1 MVQAFSVWDDGRLS
15 ALWWRTLQGR
25 LWKPMASVMVSVR
38 YEDSAGCSRWIQI
51 WHQRLWSKL
60 NDGWKLLAFGLTKEG
75 NKYISWDYSL
85 NTITTNMQVQ
95 SNFTWRSH
103 TVFCFCILPVITVLK
118 GKVEEITLPTDHV
131 DIIISEWMGYFLL
144 FENMLDTVL
153 YARDKW
159 LVSSSPQSF
168 EFLLGYVCR
177 INDPHYY
184 RPCSYQAVSCCCLLG
199 YVLYVA
205 IYWRSAIW
213 SLALWKW
220 NWACIVWQVPG
231 GVVLPDKTSLY
242 LTAIEDAEYKQEK
255 ISCECPCMEYSRVL
269 LGVGTVWRW

>member
-1 MVQAFSVWDDGRLS
+1 MWGNFPIGSDAYSPCFFCFGSSTSISPSARNAECNYSGRITSKGWCGWESMCNGVLTCWVSECVSLS
-15 ALWWRTLQGR
+15 PSYA
-25 LWKPMASVMVSVR
+25 
-38 YEDSAGCSRWIQI
+38 
-51 WHQRLWSKL
+51 
-60 NDGWKLLAFGLTKEG
+60 
-75 NKYISWDYSL
+75 
-85 NTITTNMQVQ
+85 NMQVQ
-95 SNFTWRSH
+95 SNFNWRSH
-103 TVFCFCILPVITVLK
+103 TVFCFCILRVITVLK

-168 EFLLGYVCR
+168 EILLGYVCR
-177 INDPHYY
+177 IDDPHYY
-184 RPCSYQAVSCCCLLG
+184 RPSSNQAVSCCCLLG

-205 IYWRSAIW
+205 IYWRSAIL

>member
-1 MVQAFSVWDDGRLS
+1 MAGWVLYDGGHCKGDCESQWLQWWWVWGMKIVQDV
-15 ALWWRTLQGR
+15 
-25 LWKPMASVMVSVR
+25 V
-38 YEDSAGCSRWIQI
+38 SRWIKI
-51 WHQRLWSKL
+51 WNQRLRSML

-75 NKYISWDYSL
+75 NKYRSWDQSL

-103 TVFCFCILPVITVLK
+103 TVFCFCILPVITILE

-184 RPCSYQAVSCCCLLG
+184 RPCSNQAVSCCCLLG

-231 GVVLPDKTSLY
+231 GVVLPDKTSL
-242 LTAIEDAEYKQEK
+242 LKMQNTSRRKSAVSVLAWSIQEF
-255 ISCECPCMEYSRVL
+255 CLV
-269 LGVGTVWRW
+269 